1 MRRSSVR
8 IDSAPGVVLA
18 KFDDGR
24 RLVMTRAGCYE
35 PDAFSCDRLNR
46 MLGPRRLTRV
56 IGDSVVLPLAMA
68 LTVAAAVACQ
78 LLVFNRGFCGD
89 RTVSVAL
96 LAFNLLVHE
105 AGHALV
111 LELFLPGTR
120 ITWGFRFMFVFP
132 IVYVNTTASYLLP
145 KGKRAAV
152 HLAGVF
158 ANAVCL
164 IVGGLFFPGA
174 ASANTAVAWMIALN
188 LVPVMKGDGYQVL
201 AALLGWRTPELGSG
215 RRIVEEC
222 ARGVA
227 MVVLIALL
235 TFVARTLPLLR

>member
-8 IDSAPGVVLA
+8 MDSVPGVVLA

-24 RLVMTRAGCYE
+24 RLVMTRDGCYE
-35 PDAFSCDRLNR
+35 PDAFSCDRLDR

-56 IGDSVVLPLAMA
+56 IEDSSALPIVMA
-68 LTVAAAVACQ
+68 LTVVAAVACQ
-78 LLVFNRGFCGD
+78 LLVFDRGFCGD

-120 ITWGFRFMFVFP
+120 ITWGFRFIFVFP
-132 IVYVNTTASYLLP
+132 AVYVNTTASYLLP
-145 KGKRAAV
+145 RGKRAAV

-164 IVGGLFFPGA
+164 IVGDLFFPGA
-174 ASANTAVAWMIALN
+174 TSANTAVAWMVALN

-215 RRIVEEC
+215 RRMVEEC

-227 MVVLIALL
+227 TVALIALL
-235 TFVARTLPLLR
+235 TFATRTFLLFR